1 MSNTDE
7 QELSVRLEALETR
20 FAFQEDLVNQLD
32 EVIQAQ
38 ANLLDSMKREMA
50 KMRTEMTHEPETEAS
65 MEEQVPP
72 HY

>member
-1 MSNTDE
+1 MSNTAE
-7 QELSVRLEALETR
+7 QELSARLEALESR

-32 EVIQAQ
+32 EVLQAQ
-38 ANLLDSMKREMA
+38 ADQIDSMKREML
-50 KMRTEMTHEPETEAS
+50 KMRTELTHEPETEAS